1 MRDYIVN
8 IAANSRNS
16 QMYSVIMIVSDP
28 QVMRMMV
35 KLNGGHKIKAICD
48 PNMVKWS
55 VSQMRAFVDAQL
67 PQWPLDSRT
76 SLANLC
82 APSFSPGVLW
92 DVVKSINSVGARDFT
107 EIDPTTMVVI
117 EAIIAEKAS
126 HWAEFDREFMDFPFL
141 NAAL

>member
-8 IAANSRNS
+8 IAANSRK
-16 QMYSVIMIVSDP
+16 MHSVIMIVLDP

-35 KLNGGHKIKAICD
+35 ELNGGQKIKAMCD

-76 SLANLC
+76 SLVNLC
-82 APSFSPGVLW
+82 SPSFSPGVLW
-92 DVVKSINSVGARDFT
+92 DVVKRINSVGARDFT
-107 EIDPTTMVVI
+107 EIDPTTMVFI
-117 EAIIAEKAS
+117 EAIVAKTAS
-126 HWAEFDREFMDFPFL
+126 QWAEFDFMDFPF
-141 NAAL
+141 